1 MPSSA
6 GSSVAGVSGIAT
18 EGDFVEVPSQLLEEF
33 FRNAKLL
40 AGFARHYE
48 TDEPIPAELV
58 ARMNR
63 ASAFGRGNG
72 VRGQLFYTRFS
83 LDLHNIDP
91 ATIDLDTSL
100 HAGYTAA
107 CRYMGGWQPAVFE
120 LHAPRRLLVELLHLS
135 IRQGDC
141 ARFLSSIRH
150 RQSGGGTGSFALSKR
165 SAGAGRLAA
174 GRNTRPEFSAS
185 PAKPARL

>member
-1 MPSSA
+1 MHA
-6 GSSVAGVSGIAT
+6 ILGGQERWAGVSGFAT

-58 ARMNR
+58 ASMNR

-91 ATIDLDTSL
+91 ATIDLDATCTPAIRQRSPIP
-100 HAGYTAA
+100 GSTAT
-107 CRYMGGWQPAVFE
+107 G
-120 LHAPRRLLVELLHLS
+120 S
-135 IRQGDC
+135 IRASRTWLD
-141 ARFLSSIRH
+141 
-150 RQSGGGTGSFALSKR
+150 
-165 SAGAGRLAA
+165 
-174 GRNTRPEFSAS
+174 TRRTTTPTYST
-185 PAKPARL
+185 R